1 MKAAIASR
9 VAVGVLSV
17 LVLAAFAGGAEA
29 QGKPEGGPDVV
40 APNLKRRPEPLPPS
54 PRRESQVPQEDGP
67 SANDDEPPPQGRG
80 CPDQGRKLELIV

>member
-9 VAVGVLSV
+9 VAVSVLS
-17 LVLAAFAGGAEA
+17 LLAWTALAGGAKAEDRA
-29 QGKPEGGPDVV
+29 ERVPEQV

-54 PRRESQVPQEDGP
+54 PRPETQAPQADGP
-67 SANDDEPPPQGRG
+67 AASDEAPPPQGRG

>member
-17 LVLAAFAGGAEA
+17 LALAAFAGGAEA
-29 QGKPEGGPDVV
+29 QGKQERVPDAV

-54 PRRESQVPQEDGP
+54 PRPESQAPQEDGP
-67 SANDDEPPPQGRG
+67 SASDEPPPQGRG